1 MSRESKYLLETS
13 SKTAVDNHA
22 NVVVVVVVDAWSS
35 REAQRALRQGQ
46 HR

>member
-22 NVVVVVVVDAWSS
+22 NVVVVVVDAWSS